1 MASRSSI
8 GIRVQLALE
17 AIRDVLSKHDPEAR
31 GRLSRVSGATTDA
44 PDQVPSFK
52 YPDQC
57 VAYLAESV
65 ASLAQIVD
73 QRLTRRPPGR
83 PRKDAQ

>member
-1 MASRSSI
+1 MASRSSVA
-8 GIRVQLALE
+8 IRVQLALE

-31 GRLSRVSGATTDA
+31 ERLSRVSGATTDN

-73 QRLTRRPPGR
+73 QQLAPRKRGR
-83 PRKDAQ
+83 PRKAA